1 MIPGRDK
8 ISNTD
13 FIKKLNENIH
23 FDIKNKFIEEFK
35 KGTVVFQKKQ
45 IAAMLNINE
54 GSFNYQVRQLG
65 YDSRKT
71 IKRKDVIDI
80 LNELFQ
86 IDLLEED

>member
-8 ISNTD
+8 ISNSD
-13 FIKKLNENIH
+13 FIKMLNQNIH

-65 YDSRKT
+65 YDSRKI

>member
-8 ISNTD
+8 ISNSD
-13 FIKKLNENIH
+13 FIKMLNQNIH

-65 YDSRKT
+65 YDSRRI